1 MAAFYNAA
9 NTARTGYIQF
19 NAGASRISVEIVQPL
34 AFAVNGGDRL
44 TLNTD
49 GTSTFHLVLRL
60 QLFTVHHRMKVL
72 VDKVHTSSVLNIE
85 EISYL
90 WKDNSMGE

>member
-1 MAAFYNAA
+1 MQ

-19 NAGASRISVEIVQPL
+19 NAGAASRISVEIVQPL

-49 GTSTFHLVLRL
+49 GTSTFSSSIYSWH
-60 QLFTVHHRMKVL
+60 TVR
-72 VDKVHTSSVLNIE
+72 I
-85 EISYL
+85 
-90 WKDNSMGE
+90 

>member
-1 MAAFYNAA
+1 MSGLIQSTSTEFFRGKYFCIYFFYNAA

-19 NAGASRISVEIVQPL
+19 NAGAASRISVEIVQPL

-60 QLFTVHHRMKVL
+60 QLLR
-72 VDKVHTSSVLNIE
+72 SIGYEIE
-85 EISYL
+85 
-90 WKDNSMGE
+90 NSCR

>member
-1 MAAFYNAA
+1 MQQ
-9 NTARTGYIQF
+9 ARTGYIQF
-19 NAGASRISVEIVQPL
+19 NAGAASRISVEIVQPL

-60 QLFTVHHRMKVL
+60 QLYGPSDMRLKTL

-90 WKDNSMGE
+90 WKRQLYGR

>member
-1 MAAFYNAA
+1 MQQIQLELDIYNLMRA
-9 NTARTGYIQF
+9 
-19 NAGASRISVEIVQPL
+19 ASRISVEIVQPL

-60 QLFTVHHRMKVL
+60 QLLR
-72 VDKVHTSSVLNIE
+72 SIGYEIE
-85 EISYL
+85 
-90 WKDNSMGE
+90 NSCR